1 MTQEAARIAD
11 PRSADIYTVLDDLSD
26 IVESARAMPM
36 SDKCVVNRNEVLDLL
51 DAVRAMLPTAV
62 KEAEE
67 ILADRAALVE
77 EAYRESE
84 RVVAEGNAQAS
95 SLVQQGQA
103 HQAALVS
110 SHEVTRAALAEADTI
125 RGQAQA
131 QAAQMRREV
140 DDYLEE
146 RFTTFEASLTK
157 TLSTVQRSR
166 ERVLARRAGHT
177 DPYAG

>member
-1 MTQEAARIAD
+1 MTQESTRIAD
-11 PRSADIYTVLDDLSD
+11 PRTADVYTVLDDLSD

-51 DAVRAMLPTAV
+51 DAIRAMLPTAV

-67 ILADRAALVE
+67 ILADRAAVVE
-77 EAYRESE
+77 DAYQEAE
-84 RVVAEGNAQAS
+84 RVVAEANAQADA
-95 SLVQQGQA
+95 LVGQGQA

-110 SHEVTRAALAEADTI
+110 THEVTRAALTEAETI

-131 QAAQMRREV
+131 EADQMRREV

-146 RFTTFEASLTK
+146 RFTTFESSLTK

-166 ERVLARRAGHT
+166 ERVIARRSGQEQHS
-177 DPYAG
+177 G